1 MSTGSLPYPEPQI
14 TGTFLGT
21 NTTLPEAPQSLHEEF
36 TPRPVPSMFT
46 IFEEFAA
53 LPSDSNDIASD
64 QVVTEADTPGAVVL
78 ARLKALLRQEDS
90 DEFGVLKPTDY
101 AFDLATG
108 LVQEASTLGPTMPK
122 GSVATDSQGGV
133 RITWF
138 REDREVELVCPAG
151 PDSSPYIY
159 HEAGSDYALHEDAS
173 GRALA
178 SWLRWLVA
186 SS

>member
-1 MSTGSLPYPEPQI
+1 MSNTFAVGSLLDLEPQI

-21 NTTLPEAPQSLHEEF
+21 NTAVPEAPLQ
-36 TPRPVPSMFT
+36 RQAR
-46 IFEEFAA
+46 FA
-53 LPSDSNDIASD
+53 PFDNIASD
-64 QVVTEADTPGAVVL
+64 QVTEADTSAAVLL
-78 ARLKALLRQEDS
+78 ARLRALLRQEDS

-138 REDREVELVCPAG
+138 RGDREVELVCPAG

-186 SS
+186 SP